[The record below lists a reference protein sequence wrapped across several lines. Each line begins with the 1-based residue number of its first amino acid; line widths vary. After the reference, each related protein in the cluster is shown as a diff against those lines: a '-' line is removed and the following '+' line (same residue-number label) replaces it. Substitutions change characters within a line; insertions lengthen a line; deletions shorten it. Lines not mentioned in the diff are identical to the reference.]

1 MFLSTGTRIYN
12 LHHFAQFEVGPVS
25 EQGIYPVRAY
35 YPDSEQYETLYANT
49 NIDHCWEYLH
59 KLEHIVDAKE
69 VDMHST
75 CAPART
81 PAPTNHKPTKSLPRL
96 SKSSRSQRLT
106 IPSIIPFLM
115 TSINNQPPPVPSG
128 AGGGGSTPH
137 ETASTVSARYR

>member
-35 YPDSEQYETLYANT
+35 YPDSERYETLYANT

-59 KLEHIVDAKE
+59 KLEHLLNAKE

-75 CAPART
+75 CACEDTRSYEPPADEVVEE
-81 PAPTNHKPTKSLPRL
+81 
-96 SKSSRSQRLT
+96 
-106 IPSIIPFLM
+106 F
-115 TSINNQPPPVPSG
+115 PVPHRLLQPVSEIVEIIEEPEVDD
-128 AGGGGSTPH
+128 SVDH
-137 ETASTVSARYR
+137 TVPDDQH